1 MIAVPIVNVF
11 GFVNESR
18 YLPDRR
24 DLNRSFPGSVRG
36 SLTAQLAHLFMTQVV
51 ERCEYGIDFHTGS
64 DHRTNL
70 PQLRVDLSDAEVER
84 LAKAFAAPVTVDAAY
99 RDGSLRSA
107 CRAIGIPLLVFEGG
121 EAHRFN
127 ANAVRFGVEGT
138 LRVLAELGMLHG
150 PVIPPDGETTIV
162 RHSHWERAR
171 RSGIVRIDVYP
182 GQPVQRGDVLGI
194 IGDALGTTACCGPR
208 QPDRHR
214 ARLHPQPAGLP
225 GRRPRAHRRPERDRS
240 RRTGAA
246 AELDELGDQ
255 RAVIAHG
262 RLADRRR
269 FDRETR
275 DGDVVDSL
283 HGCVG
288 GLGRSTTRQLE
299 AGCGDHLADVVGS
312 QVEIAEQHAR
322 PRFVRQPIEERA
334 QLPAR
339 FVLLVLQMSCH
350 NGQSVAIDVDLG
362 EQRDAALSGLV
373 R

>member
-1 MIAVPIVNVF
+1 VARLPTDTSLSMPVAVINGLRPGPTLWLNAVIHGDEVNGVEIIRQLLQTLRPRELTGTVIAVPIVNVF

-24 DLNRSFPGSVRG
+24 DLNRSFPGSPRG

-51 ERCEYGIDFHTGS
+51 ERCQYGIDFHTGS

-127 ANAVRFGVEGT
+127 ANAVRIGIEGT
-138 LRVLAELGMLHG
+138 LRVLAELGMMHG
-150 PVIPPDGETTIV
+150 PEVPPDSETTIV

-194 IGDALGTTACCGPR
+194 IGDALGT
-208 QPDRHR
+208 RHAAVR
-214 ARLHPQPAGLP
+214 A
-225 GRRPRAHRRPERDRS
+225 S
-240 RRTGAA
+240 RTGIV
-246 AELDELGDQ
+246 LGY
-255 RAVIAHG
+255 
-262 RLADRRR
+262 
-269 FDRETR
+269 TR
-275 DGDVVDSL
+275 NPLVSQGDALV
-283 HGCVG
+283 
-288 GLGRSTTRQLE
+288 
-299 AGCGDHLADVVGS
+299 HLADLSETARGGP
-312 QVEIAEQHAR
+312 AR
-322 PRFVRQPIEERA
+322 PPT
-334 QLPAR
+334 
-339 FVLLVLQMSCH
+339 
-350 NGQSVAIDVDLG
+350 
-362 EQRDAALSGLV
+362 
-373 R
+373 